1 MEKLLGQEYQDLQ
14 ERERFLRDNAD
25 AIEDMGYSKP
35 IPSDQIEKL
44 KEKLADASI
53 KKLEQE
59 EAKKTA
65 VQMYNEEIK
74 GYKNTIKDVAD
85 KLKSKS
91 TYVKEPCYK
100 LIDQQTRQVGYYNK
114 EGMLVY
120 QRAARHDELQP
131 NIFKLNPAKTGT
143 DDK

>member
-35 IPSDQIEKL
+35 IPSDQIDKL

-85 KLKSKS
+85 KLKSKT
-91 TYVKEPCYK
+91 TYVNEPCYK
-100 LIDQQTRQVGYYNK
+100 MIDQQTRQAGYYNK
-114 EGMLVY
+114 EGVLVY
-120 QRAARHDELQP
+120 
-131 NIFKLNPAKTGT
+131 
-143 DDK
+143 